1 MITFQKYVKA
11 ETLEEAYTL
20 NQAKNNKIVGGMLW
34 LRLGTVNYNTIIDI
48 SGLGLDK
55 YEEDDDQIKIGAM
68 VTLRELETNKSLNEY
83 TCNAVHDAVKD
94 IIGVQ
99 FRNLATIG
107 GSLWGR
113 FGFSDVL
120 TVFMALDSY
129 VELYKGGIIPLSE
142 FAKMDYDNDILL
154 SVIIKKSPCKCAY
167 DAVRIQRTDFP
178 VLTCATSLINNEYKF
193 VVGARS
199 ARALLYKDEN
209 GLLKDGITKESASAL
224 AKELSEL
231 IPTSTN
237 NRGSSEYRSHL
248 VKVLTERNLLKIGGL
263 M

>member
-11 ETLEEAYTL
+11 ETLEEAYKL
-20 NQAKNNKIVGGMLW
+20 NQVKNNKIVGGMLW
-34 LRLGTVNYNTIIDI
+34 LRLGTPSYNTVIDI

-55 YEEDDDQIKIGAM
+55 IEEDEEQFKIGAM
-68 VTLRELETNKSLNEY
+68 VTLRELETNLKLNEY
-83 TCNAVHDAVKD
+83 TNNAIHDALKD

-107 GSLWGR
+107 GSIWGR

-129 VELYKGGIIPLSE
+129 VELYNGGIIPMDE
-142 FAKMDYDNDILL
+142 FSRMKYDRDILL
-154 SVIIKKSPCKCAY
+154 NVIVKKKPCKCVY
-167 DAVRIQRTDFP
+167 DSVRIQRTDFP
-178 VLTCATSLINNEYKF
+178 VLTCATSIIDGKYKF

-199 ARALLYKDEN
+199 GKARLYTDET
-209 GLLKDGITKESASAL
+209 GILSSGITKESAAL
-224 AKELSEL
+224 FANELSK
-231 IPTSTN
+231 IVPTSTN
-237 NRGSSEYRSHL
+237 NRGSKAYRSKL
-248 VKVLTERNLLKIGGL
+248 VNVLTERNLNKLGGL